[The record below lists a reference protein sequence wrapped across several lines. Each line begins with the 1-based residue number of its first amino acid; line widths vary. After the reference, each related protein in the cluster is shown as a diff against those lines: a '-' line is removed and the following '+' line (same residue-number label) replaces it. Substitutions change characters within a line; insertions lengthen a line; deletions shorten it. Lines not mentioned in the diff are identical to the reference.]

1 MNYYTISEKRLKEL
15 MLAEL
20 NLSALEQGGV
30 DNWEWYGASVSDFLN
45 HLSEEYKQNFE
56 DFEDM
61 AEFFM
66 KNEFGK
72 AKLYLWFF

>member
-1 MNYYTISEKRLKEL
+1 

-45 HLSEEYKQNFE
+45 CLSEEYEQNFE

-61 AEFFM
+61 AEYFTE
-66 KNEFGK
+66 NEFGK
-72 AKLYLWFF
+72 NKLYL

>member
-1 MNYYTISEKRLKEL
+1 MSYYTISEKRLKEL
-15 MLAEL
+15 VLAEL

-30 DNWEWYGASVSDFLN
+30 DNWEWYGDSVSDFLSR
-45 HLSEEYKQNFE
+45 LSEEYKQNFE

-66 KNEFGK
+66 KNEFGDGTS
-72 AKLYLWFF
+72 FN